1 MRDKS
6 RQHSWFP
13 QGGLLAEVN
22 GWHARPA
29 LEPRIGVVGCGYWG
43 AKHVRVLSGL
53 SAVKEVTVIDCD
65 QKNLAAIRSAFPA
78 VRAFSD
84 LHAALDDVDALII
97 ASPPQSHA
105 DLALEALRA
114 GKHVLVEKPL
124 ATCAED
130 ARVLVREAERQDRI
144 LMVGHTFEFNP
155 AVIELRRR
163 LQRGDLGDIYYV
175 HSSRLNLGLFRRDVN
190 VVWDLAPHDVSI
202 LNYILGSFPTAVT
215 AWGLS
220 HTGAEIEVLAYL
232 RVEYEDIGVTGY
244 VHVSWLDPKKV
255 RKVVVV
261 GSERMAVYND
271 LAEERLRIYDRGVEF
286 EDASSATHER
296 PLSYRYGDILSPHIQ
311 FQEPLLLEDRHFV
324 ECIRTGARPQCDG
337 LSGLQVVSV
346 LEAADRS
353 LHAGGAVRIGI
364 ENDIHSVFQHRR
376 TPVEAH
382 L

>member
-1 MRDKS
+1 MRDES
-6 RQHSWFP
+6 RQQDWFP
-13 QGGLLAEVN
+13 QGGPLAEVN
-22 GWHARPA
+22 GWHAPPA
-29 LEPRIGVVGCGYWG
+29 PEPRIGVVGCGYWG

-53 SAVKEVTVIDCD
+53 PAVKDVTVIDCD
-65 QKNLAAIRSAFPA
+65 QKNLEVIRSAFPA
-78 VRAFSD
+78 VRAHSD
-84 LHAALDDVDALII
+84 LRVALGQVDALII
-97 ASPPQSHA
+97 ATPPQSHA
-105 DLALEALRA
+105 ELALEALRA

-130 ARVLVREAERQDRI
+130 ARALVREAERQDRI

-163 LQRGDLGDIYYV
+163 LQRGDLGHIYYV

-220 HTGAEIEVLAYL
+220 HAGADVEVLAYL
-232 RVEYEDIGVTGY
+232 RLEYEDIGVTGY

-271 LAEERLRIYDRGVEF
+271 LAEERLRIYDRGVDF
-286 EDASSATHER
+286 EEASSATHER

-311 FQEPLLLEDRHFV
+311 FHEPLLLEDRHFV

-337 LSGLQVVSV
+337 LSGLQVVRV

-353 LHAGGAVRIGI
+353 LQAGGAVRVEI
-364 ENDIHSVFQHRR
+364 ENDVHRLFAHRR
-376 TPVEAH
+376 TPVEVR

>member
-1 MRDKS
+1 MRDES
-6 RQHSWFP
+6 RQQGWSP
-13 QGGLLAEVN
+13 QGGLLAQVN

-29 LEPRIGVVGCGYWG
+29 AEPRVGVVGCGYWG

-53 SAVKEVTVIDCD
+53 SAVKEVTVVDYD
-65 QKNLAAIRSAFPA
+65 QKNLDVIRSAFPA

-84 LHAALDDVDALII
+84 LDAALHHVDALII
-97 ASPPQSHA
+97 ATPPQSHA
-105 DLALEALRA
+105 QLALEALRA

-124 ATCAED
+124 ATCADD
-130 ARVLVREAERQDRI
+130 ARALVQEAERQDRT

-220 HTGAEIEVLAYL
+220 HAGAEVEVLAYL
-232 RVEYEDIGVTGY
+232 RLEYEDIGVTGY

-286 EDASSATHER
+286 EEASSATHER

-311 FQEPLLLEDRHFV
+311 FEEPLLLEDRHFV

-337 LSGLQVVSV
+337 LSGLQVVLV

-353 LHAGGAVRIGI
+353 LQAGGAVRVGI
-364 ENDIHSVFQHRR
+364 ENGVDRPFRHRR
-376 TPVEAH
+376 TPVEVR

>member
-1 MRDKS
+1 
-6 RQHSWFP
+6 
-13 QGGLLAEVN
+13 LLSQVN
-22 GWHARPA
+22 GWHAPSA
-29 LEPRIGVVGCGYWG
+29 PEPRIGVVGCGYWG

-53 SAVKEVTVIDCD
+53 SDVKNVTVIDCD
-65 QKNLAAIRSAFPA
+65 QKNLDGIRSAFPA
-78 VRAFSD
+78 VRACSD
-84 LHAALDDVDALII
+84 LHAALPHVDALII

-105 DLALEALRA
+105 ELALEALRA

-124 ATCAED
+124 ATCADD
-130 ARVLVREAERQDRI
+130 ARALVREAERQDRI

-163 LQRGDLGDIYYV
+163 LQRGDLGAIYYV

-220 HTGAEIEVLAYL
+220 HAGAEVEVLAYL
-232 RVEYEDIGVTGY
+232 RLEYEDIGVTGY

-286 EDASSATHER
+286 EEAASATHER

-324 ECIRTGARPQCDG
+324 ECIRTGAQPQCDG

-353 LHAGGAVRIGI
+353 LQAGGAVRIGI
-364 ENDIHSVFQHRR
+364 ENDIHSLFPQRR
-376 TPVEAH
+376 TPAEAH

>member
-1 MRDKS
+1 MRDES
-6 RQHSWFP
+6 RQQGWLP
-13 QGGLLAEVN
+13 QGGPLTKVN
-22 GWHARPA
+22 GWHARRDP
-29 LEPRIGVVGCGYWG
+29 EPRVGVVGCGYWG

-53 SAVKEVTVIDCD
+53 PAVKEVTVIDRD
-65 QKNLAAIRSAFPA
+65 QKSLDVIRSAFPA

-84 LHAALDDVDALII
+84 LDAALDHVDALII
-97 ASPPQSHA
+97 ATPPQSHA
-105 DLALEALRA
+105 QLALEALRA

-130 ARVLVREAERQDRI
+130 ARALVQEAERQDRI

-220 HTGAEIEVLAYL
+220 HAGAEVEVLAYL
-232 RVEYEDIGVTGY
+232 RLEYEDIGVTGY

-286 EDASSATHER
+286 EEASSATHER

-311 FQEPLLLEDRHFV
+311 FEEPLLLEDRHFV

-337 LSGLQVVSV
+337 LSGLQVVMV

-353 LHAGGAVRIGI
+353 LQAGGAVRVGI
-364 ENDIHSVFQHRR
+364 ESDVHRLFPHRR
-376 TPVEAH
+376 IPVEVH

>member
-1 MRDKS
+1 MRDEI
-6 RQHSWFP
+6 RQQGWFL

-22 GWHARPA
+22 GWRAPPGP
-29 LEPRIGVVGCGYWG
+29 EPRIGVVGCGYWG

-53 SAVKEVTVIDCD
+53 AAVKDVTVIDSD
-65 QKNLAAIRSAFPA
+65 QKNLDAIRSAFPA

-84 LHAALDDVDALII
+84 VDAGLRHVDALII
-97 ASPPQSHA
+97 ATPPQSHA
-105 DLALEALRA
+105 QLALEALRA
-114 GKHVLVEKPL
+114 GKHVLIEKPL

-130 ARVLVREAERQDRI
+130 ARALVQEAERQDRI
-144 LMVGHTFEFNP
+144 LMAGHTFEFNP

-163 LQRGDLGDIYYV
+163 LQRGDLGDVYYV

-190 VVWDLAPHDVSI
+190 VVWDLAPHDISI

-220 HTGAEIEVLAYL
+220 HAGAEAEVLAYL
-232 RVEYEDIGVTGY
+232 RLEYEDIGVTGY

-261 GSERMAVYND
+261 GSERMAVYD
-271 LAEERLRIYDRGVEF
+271 DVAEERLRIYDRGVEF
-286 EDASSATHER
+286 EEASPASHER
-296 PLSYRYGDILSPHIQ
+296 PLCYRYGDILSPHIQ
-311 FQEPLLLEDRHFV
+311 FEEPLLLEDRHFV

-337 LSGLQVVSV
+337 LSGLQVVMV

-353 LHAGGAVRIGI
+353 LRAGGAVRVGI
-364 ENDIHSVFQHRR
+364 ENDVKRLFPHRR
-376 TPVEAH
+376 IPVEVR